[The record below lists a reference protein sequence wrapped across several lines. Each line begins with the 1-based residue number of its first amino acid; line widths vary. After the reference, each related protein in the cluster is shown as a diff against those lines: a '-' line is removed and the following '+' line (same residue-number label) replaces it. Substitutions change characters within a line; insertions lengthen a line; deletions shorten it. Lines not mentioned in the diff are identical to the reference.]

1 MCLRHRH
8 CEQFW
13 KWLGRTRKQMAHSS
27 ENADKLICI
36 SQTNLC
42 LYGHPK
48 PQIRGKE
55 KKREEA
61 FDDWNNKHRP
71 RQLHWTEKNTS
82 YSICCKSLF
91 NTAALIDHDREK
103 QQHAINPLNASATI
117 CTLNLILRASL
128 TQRWR
133 LINVINKQAPISNHP
148 DVSGMTAS
156 LHLHGLPVLRG
167 SIVVPEHW
175 FQHANYPNQRWKW
188 PVFVCVHARRVQAAL
203 LPCDRWPL
211 GSTPVSQKRDGWMI
225 IVINQWI
232 IIIGSCQNMTFVCLM
247 DPMLFFSYM
256 EFGKKT
262 VFKPFPSEPT
272 DHLVLRAHRN
282 VQVQWEYVF
291 SASNTPTGWKRRPY
305 TATNAQSPVPLP
317 WRHRRNTEVSE
328 DASLCTFIWFLLK
341 SSSEFFL
348 NPCWCRFQPC
358 GSTIKRTFWTSAVAG
373 LLFHPWKLCRRS
385 ACVRSAGPLL
395 LKDACCIFIPKNPLR
410 PWISEGTQPTPGAW
424 VGGVETWRHS
434 NPTPTPAASGK
445 VGFG

>member
-256 EFGKKT
+256 EFRKKT

-305 TATNAQSPVPLP
+305 TATNARSHLYLCHGDTDGTQKCLKMPLFVLLFDSCWNQVQNSSWTLAGVDFSPVDPPL
-317 WRHRRNTEVSE
+317 NGLSE
-328 DASLCTFIWFLLK
+328 HPPLQVCYFTPG
-341 SSSEFFL
+341 
-348 NPCWCRFQPC
+348 N
-358 GSTIKRTFWTSAVAG
+358 SAVAP
-373 LLFHPWKLCRRS
+373 LVFRRS
-385 ACVRSAGPLL
+385 TSSQRCMLH
-395 LKDACCIFIPKNPLR
+395 IHPKKPPPPMN
-410 PWISEGTQPTPGAW
+410 
-424 VGGVETWRHS
+424 
-434 NPTPTPAASGK
+434 
-445 VGFG
+445 

>member
-256 EFGKKT
+256 EFRKKT

-341 SSSEFFL
+341 SSSEFSWTLAGVDFSPVDPPL
-348 NPCWCRFQPC
+348 NGLSEHPPLQVCYFTP
-358 GSTIKRTFWTSAVAG
+358 GNSAVAPLVFAPQVHFFSKMHVAYSSQKTPSAHELVKG
-373 LLFHPWKLCRRS
+373 RSRRQEH
-385 ACVRSAGPLL
+385 G
-395 LKDACCIFIPKNPLR
+395 
-410 PWISEGTQPTPGAW
+410 W
-424 VGGVETWRHS
+424 GGVETWRHS